1 LPLSTTR
8 HQDLLRV
15 CHGQDANVTAS
26 TLELLARASRRLSA
40 CTPALAAGAA
50 TLHHGE
56 LHAMQAD
63 LEKLQVA
70 VDAAKGT
77 VTNERAPLPPPDGA
91 ELRASATHP
100 LFERLCDLPSV
111 EQLVQHGVYPV

>member
-1 LPLSTTR
+1 M
-8 HQDLLRV
+8 
-15 CHGQDANVTAS
+15 TAS